1 MPREPKAQALT
12 VPDLLNKSQEGT
24 GGHQKYAKLLWGL
37 QQADSDQCRA
47 TLSSAVQQLLCVPEV
62 TSMAG
67 ISHTTHSPDIPRS

>member
-37 QQADSDQCRA
+37 QQTDSDQCWA
-47 TLSSAVQQLLCVPEV
+47 TLSSAVRQLLV
-62 TSMAG
+62 SQ
-67 ISHTTHSPDIPRS
+67 R